1 MSNSYVLG
9 IAVGIAFGIML
20 VAFIFSYLKKKGKD
34 ICEYDERQKL
44 AQLKGWKAAFIAA
57 VCFDIINAAVV
68 EARGPWSGMMV
79 MAICSLYVGI
89 GAYAAVCIVKDA
101 YTPLHRSAGRYILL
115 LLALALVNIA
125 IGALN
130 CQSTGLIKNGMLT
143 MSWVNFFAAALLIGI
158 DAVYAIDVLV
168 KRRRAG
174 GLEMEE

>member
-34 ICEYDERQKL
+34 IYEYDERQKL

-79 MAICSLYVGI
+79 MAICSLYVGVW
-89 GAYAAVCIVKDA
+89 AYAAVCIVKDA
-101 YTPLHRSAGRYILL
+101 YTPLHRRAGRYILL

-174 GLEMEE
+174 GLEREE

>member
-1 MSNSYVLG
+1 M
-9 IAVGIAFGIML
+9 
-20 VAFIFSYLKKKGKD
+20 
-34 ICEYDERQKL
+34 
-44 AQLKGWKAAFIAA
+44 
-57 VCFDIINAAVV
+57 
-68 EARGPWSGMMV
+68 
-79 MAICSLYVGI
+79 
-89 GAYAAVCIVKDA
+89 CIVKDA
-101 YTPLHRSAGRYILL
+101 YTPLHRRAGRYILL

-174 GLEMEE
+174 GLEREE

>member
-20 VAFIFSYLKKKGKD
+20 VALVSYYLKKRGRGID
-34 ICEYDERQKL
+34 QYDERQKL
-44 AQLKGWKAAFIAA
+44 AQLKGWRAAFKASA
-57 VCFDIINAAVV
+57 CFNIINAAVV

-79 MAICSLYVGI
+79 MAICSLYVGL
-89 GAYAAVCIVKDA
+89 GVYAAVCIVKDA

-130 CQSTGLIKNGMLT
+130 CQSTGLIKNGMFT

-174 GLEMEE
+174 GLEREE

>member
-1 MSNSYVLG
+1 MSNSYVIG

-57 VCFDIINAAVV
+57 VCFDIINAMAVDIF
-68 EARGPWSGMMV
+68 GPWASMITMSC
-79 MAICSLYVGI
+79 CSLFIGV
-89 GAYAAVCIVKDA
+89 GAYGIVCIIKDA
-101 YTPLHRSAGRYILL
+101 YTPLHKRAGRYILL

-130 CQSTGLIKNGMLT
+130 CQRTGLIKNGMLT

-174 GLEMEE
+174 GLEREE

>member
-79 MAICSLYVGI
+79 MAICSLYVGV

-125 IGALN
+125 IG
-130 CQSTGLIKNGMLT
+130 MLT

-174 GLEMEE
+174 GLEREE

>member
-79 MAICSLYVGI
+79 MAICSLYVGV
-89 GAYAAVCIVKDA
+89 GAYAAV
-101 YTPLHRSAGRYILL
+101 HRRAGRYILL

-174 GLEMEE
+174 GLEREE

>member
-57 VCFDIINAAVV
+57 VCFDIINAMAVDIF
-68 EARGPWSGMMV
+68 GPWASTMSC
-79 MAICSLYVGI
+79 CSLFIGV
-89 GAYAAVCIVKDA
+89 GAYGIVCIIKDA
-101 YTPLHRSAGRYILL
+101 YTPLHKRAGRYILL

-143 MSWVNFFAAALLIGI
+143 MSWVNFFAAVLLIGI

-174 GLEMEE
+174 GLEREE

>member
-1 MSNSYVLG
+1 MRKDGIFLQMKKRMLLLG
-9 IAVGIAFGIML
+9 
-20 VAFIFSYLKKKGKD
+20 S
-34 ICEYDERQKL
+34 
-44 AQLKGWKAAFIAA
+44 
-57 VCFDIINAAVV
+57 
-68 EARGPWSGMMV
+68 
-79 MAICSLYVGI
+79 
-89 GAYAAVCIVKDA
+89 
-101 YTPLHRSAGRYILL
+101 LL

-174 GLEMEE
+174 GLEREE